1 MKKMYYKMNISCLYL
16 SNWFDLILKKILVK
30 KSKFNKKWQIKR
42 SEIDW
47 VIFKIHENSYKK
59 QIKKIM
65 KPNLQLNQMLKDEI
79 EKTWA

>member
-1 MKKMYYKMNISCLYL
+1 MNISCLYL

-30 KSKFNKKWQIKR
+30 KFKFNKEWQIKR

-59 QIKKIM
+59 NKKIM

>member
-1 MKKMYYKMNISCLYL
+1 MNISCLYL

-30 KSKFNKKWQIKR
+30 KFKFNKEWQIKR
-42 SEIDW
+42 FEIDW

-59 QIKKIM
+59 NKKIM
-65 KPNLQLNQMLKDEI
+65 KLNLQLNQMLKDEI

>member
-1 MKKMYYKMNISCLYL
+1 MNISCLYL

-30 KSKFNKKWQIKR
+30 KFKFNKEWQIKR

-59 QIKKIM
+59 NKKIM
-65 KPNLQLNQMLKDEI
+65 KFNLQLNQMLKDKI